1 MVKPMTTQTTIS
13 IPDDLVAELYRRA
26 PQPDVRTALIA
37 EALRCFFAT
46 HNSTT
51 SELEILNRY
60 ADELNQEA
68 EDVLDYQV
76 IP

>member
-1 MVKPMTTQTTIS
+1 MTTQTSIS
-13 IPDDLVAELYRRA
+13 IPDDLAAELYRRA
-26 PQPDVRTALIA
+26 PQPDARTALIT
-37 EALRCFFAT
+37 EALRCFFSTHVAT
-46 HNSTT
+46 N

>member
-1 MVKPMTTQTTIS
+1 MTIQTSLS

-26 PQPDVRTALIA
+26 PHLDERTALIA
-37 EALRCFFAT
+37 EVLRYFFAT
-46 HNSTT
+46 HNSTN

>member
-1 MVKPMTTQTTIS
+1 MKIQKAIS

-26 PQPDVRTALIA
+26 PQPDACTALVA

-46 HNSTT
+46 HHSIN

-68 EDVLDYQV
+68 EDVLDYHV